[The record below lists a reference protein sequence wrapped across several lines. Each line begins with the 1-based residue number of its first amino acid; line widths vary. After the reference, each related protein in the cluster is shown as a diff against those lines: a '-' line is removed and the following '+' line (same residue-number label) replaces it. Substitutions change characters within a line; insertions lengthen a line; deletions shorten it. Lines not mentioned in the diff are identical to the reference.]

1 MKQRILAGIIAFSA
15 CVYSNASM
23 AQDKLRLELGYNISM
38 PTGSFKTNEVNN
50 TSFRGAFGEIS
61 YPVSNKLS
69 LGLMAGYQAYQQKY
83 ERRLYTT
90 ADHQTISA
98 VKTNAIDVMPLMLRG
113 TFFPTGGSGKL
124 VQPYLSA
131 GAGVNFVNY
140 AQYLGE
146 FGSSETAFPLAVQ
159 AGAGV
164 IIPVGSMLSQTGL
177 KIGATYNYSGYK
189 QDNMNTKLGNIGLHA
204 GVVFPLK

>member
-1 MKQRILAGIIAFSA
+1 MKQGTVAGIIAVAA
-15 CVYSNASM
+15 CVFANTTT
-23 AQDKLRLELGYNISM
+23 AQDRLKLELGYNISM
-38 PTGSFKTNEVNN
+38 PTGSFKNNEVNN

-69 LGLMAGYQAYQQKY
+69 VGLMAGYQSYQQKY
-83 ERRLYTT
+83 DRQLYTT
-90 ADHQTISA
+90 RDRQTISA
-98 VKTNAIDVMPLMLRG
+98 VKTNSIDVMPLLLRG

-124 VQPYLSA
+124 VQPYVSA

-140 AQYLGE
+140 SQYLGE

-164 IIPVGSMLSQTGL
+164 IIPVGSMVSQTGI
-177 KIGATYNYSGYK
+177 KIGATYNYSGYTK
-189 QDNMNTKLGNIGLHA
+189 NDMNTKLGNIGVHA
-204 GVVFPLK
+204 GVVFPLR